1 MRVLATVG
9 FSFAAGLFLTLL
21 PWDGWQLYAAGALA
35 LASLLWALLGR
46 GTPHLRRVLL
56 VLLPL
61 MVSLLYFSAYRAL
74 VRQPVQALCGG
85 EHDFSAAVCDW
96 PEATERG
103 AKVTIRLHGLLGA
116 KAVYY
121 GDDDLLSLCPGDALS
136 GTAWWNDVAAI
147 GDGDLRQFSS
157 RGVYALLYDRD
168 TLTVQPAPDMPLGY
182 APQYAAKA
190 LRDKLAQ
197 LWDDPSVLGFLTA
210 ELTGDKSLLPESD
223 YVAMQ
228 ETGLAHIFAVSGLHC
243 AFLVTLLSLLIPPTH
258 RRTLCAV
265 ASAVLVFYMLLTGL
279 SPSVARACVMQLFL
293 LSAPLFR
300 RGSDPL
306 TSLAAALTVILLVN
320 PHAVGSVSLQLSFAA
335 TLGMVL
341 LSGRLYKSFT
351 GWYRG
356 RNRAVR
362 AALSFLTAN
371 LAATLGALVFTAP
384 LTAYYFNILSLVA
397 PLAGLL
403 AVPAAG
409 YAFMS
414 AFVSALLGLVW
425 TPLGHLAGY
434 VPLLLVK
441 YILWVAHLLLA
452 VPYHAV
458 YFTNVYLRVWLL
470 YVYAAFLGC
479 AVTPDGKRKYALAS
493 ALTVLTLAACLWL
506 NSRWQQYGAFR
517 AAVLDVG
524 QGESV
529 ALCSGSEAAL
539 VDCGSSNSYVDAGSV
554 AADALQSAGIRR
566 LSAVIVTHYHAD
578 HTNGLTEVLTRL
590 PVDTL
595 YLPDIEDEYGV
606 RDRLVSLAAHQGAD
620 VVFVTEPTRI
630 ALGEAVLTVYPPLLT
645 TGDLNEQGLTAL
657 ATAGDFDLLITG
669 DMAGQTEQLL
679 AQTYPLPDVEVLV
692 VSHHGSRYSSDESFL
707 RAITPDNAVISV
719 GDNRYGHPAEET
731 LRRLQAVGATVWRT
745 DQQGSIR
752 IIIDRQ
758 GYALV
763 DR

>member
-1 MRVLATVG
+1 MRILATVG

-35 LASLLWALLGR
+35 LVSLLWALLGR
-46 GTPHLRRVLL
+46 RTPHFRRVLL

-61 MVSLLYFSAYRAL
+61 MFSLLYFSAYRAL

-121 GDDDLLSLCPGDALS
+121 GDDDLLSLRPGDALS

-190 LRDKLAQ
+190 LRDKLTQ

-320 PHAVGSVSLQLSFAA
+320 PYAVGSVSLQLSFAA

-362 AALSFLTAN
+362 AALSFLAAN

-707 RAITPDNAVISV
+707 RAVTPDNAVISV

-752 IIIDRQ
+752 IIID
-758 GYALV
+758 
-763 DR
+763 

>member
-1 MRVLATVG
+1 MRVLATAG

-74 VRQPVQALCGG
+74 VRRPVQALCGG

-121 GDDDLLSLCPGDALS
+121 GDDDLLSLRPGDALS

-157 RGVYALLYDRD
+157 HGVYALLYDRD

-210 ELTGDKSLLPESD
+210 ELTGDKSLLSEAD

-320 PHAVGSVSLQLSFAA
+320 PYAVGSVSLQLSFAA

-362 AALSFLTAN
+362 AALSFLAAN

-434 VPLLLVK
+434 LPLLLVK

-517 AAVLDVG
+517 AVLLDVG

-630 ALGEAVLTVYPPLLT
+630 ALGEVVLTVYPPLLT

-752 IIIDRQ
+752 IIID
-758 GYALV
+758 
-763 DR
+763 

>member
-85 EHDFSAAVCDW
+85 EHDFSAAVCYW

-121 GDDDLLSLCPGDALS
+121 GDDDLLSLRPGDALS

-320 PHAVGSVSLQLSFAA
+320 PYAVGSVSLQLSFAA

-341 LSGRLYKSFT
+341 LAGRLYKSFT

-362 AALSFLTAN
+362 AALSFLAAN

-470 YVYAAFLGC
+470 YVYTPFLGC

-630 ALGEAVLTVYPPLLT
+630 ALGEAILTVYPPLLT

-752 IIIDRQ
+752 IIID
-758 GYALV
+758 
-763 DR
+763 

>member
-46 GTPHLRRVLL
+46 GTPHLRCVLL

-121 GDDDLLSLCPGDALS
+121 GDDDLLSLRPGDALS

-320 PHAVGSVSLQLSFAA
+320 PYAVGSVSLQLSFAA

-362 AALSFLTAN
+362 VALFFPAAN

-384 LTAYYFNILSLVA
+384 LTAYYFNLLSLVA

-414 AFVSALLGLVW
+414 AFASALLGLVW

-434 VPLLLVK
+434 VPLVLVK

-752 IIIDRQ
+752 IIID
-758 GYALV
+758 
-763 DR
+763 

>member
-1 MRVLATVG
+1 MRVLATAG

-121 GDDDLLSLCPGDALS
+121 GDDDLLSLRPGDVLS

-320 PHAVGSVSLQLSFAA
+320 PYAVGSVSLQLSFAA

-362 AALSFLTAN
+362 AALSFLAAN

-441 YILWVAHLLLA
+441 YILWAAHLLLA

-752 IIIDRQ
+752 IIID
-758 GYALV
+758 
-763 DR
+763 

>member
-61 MVSLLYFSAYRAL
+61 MISLLYFSAYRAL

-96 PEATERG
+96 PEATEHG

-121 GDDDLLSLCPGDALS
+121 GDDDLLSLRPGDALS

-320 PHAVGSVSLQLSFAA
+320 PYAVGSVSLQLSFAA

-341 LSGRLYKSFT
+341 LAGRLYKSFT

-362 AALSFLTAN
+362 AALSFLAAN

-470 YVYAAFLGC
+470 SVYAAFLGC

-506 NSRWQQYGAFR
+506 NSHWQQYGAFR

-752 IIIDRQ
+752 IIID
-758 GYALV
+758 
-763 DR
+763 

>member
-96 PEATERG
+96 PEATEHG

-320 PHAVGSVSLQLSFAA
+320 PYAVGSVSLQLSFAA

-351 GWYRG
+351 AWYRG

-362 AALSFLTAN
+362 AALSFLAAN

-414 AFVSALLGLVW
+414 AFVSALLGFVW
-425 TPLGHLAGY
+425 TPLGLLAGY

-441 YILWVAHLLLA
+441 YILWAAHLLLA

-620 VVFVTEPTRI
+620 VVFVTEPARI

-752 IIIDRQ
+752 IIID
-758 GYALV
+758 
-763 DR
+763 

>member
-61 MVSLLYFSAYRAL
+61 TVSLLYFSAYRAL

-121 GDDDLLSLCPGDALS
+121 GDDDLLSLRPGDALS

-320 PHAVGSVSLQLSFAA
+320 PYAVGSVSLQLSFAA

-362 AALSFLTAN
+362 AALSFLAAN

-384 LTAYYFNILSLVA
+384 LTAYYFNLLSLAA

-620 VVFVTEPTRI
+620 VVFVTEPARI
-630 ALGEAVLTVYPPLLT
+630 ALGETVLTVYPPLLT

-752 IIIDRQ
+752 MIID
-758 GYALV
+758 
-763 DR
+763 

>member
-121 GDDDLLSLCPGDALS
+121 GDDDLLSLRPGDALS

-320 PHAVGSVSLQLSFAA
+320 PYAVGSVSLQLSFAA

-362 AALSFLTAN
+362 TALSFLTAN

-566 LSAVIVTHYHAD
+566 LSSVIVTHYHAD

-606 RDRLVSLAAHQGAD
+606 RDRLISLAAHQGAD
-620 VVFVTEPTRI
+620 VVFVTGPTRI

-679 AQTYPLPDVEVLV
+679 AQMYPLPDVEVLV

-752 IIIDRQ
+752 IIID
-758 GYALV
+758 
-763 DR
+763 

>member
-46 GTPHLRRVLL
+46 GTPHFRRVLL

-61 MVSLLYFSAYRAL
+61 MVSLLYFTAYRAL

-96 PEATERG
+96 PEATEHG

-121 GDDDLLSLCPGDALS
+121 GDDDLLSLRPGDALS

-197 LWDDPSVLGFLTA
+197 LWDDPSVLGFLAA

-320 PHAVGSVSLQLSFAA
+320 PYAVGSVSLQLSFAA

-362 AALSFLTAN
+362 TALSFPAAN

-384 LTAYYFNILSLVA
+384 LTAYYFNLLSLAA

-539 VDCGSSNSYVDAGSV
+539 VDCGSSNAYVDAGSV

-752 IIIDRQ
+752 ITID
-758 GYALV
+758 
-763 DR
+763 

>member
-121 GDDDLLSLCPGDALS
+121 GDDDLLSLRPGDALS

-320 PHAVGSVSLQLSFAA
+320 PYAVGSVSLQLSFAA

-362 AALSFLTAN
+362 AVLSFVAAN

-566 LSAVIVTHYHAD
+566 LSSVIVTHYHAD

-731 LRRLQAVGATVWRT
+731 LRRLQAVGAAVWRT
-745 DQQGSIR
+745 DRQGSIR
-752 IIIDRQ
+752 ITVN
-758 GYALV
+758 GG
-763 DR
+763 

>member
-121 GDDDLLSLCPGDALS
+121 GDDDLLSLRPGDALS
-136 GTAWWNDVAAI
+136 GAAWWNDVAAI

-320 PHAVGSVSLQLSFAA
+320 PYAVGSVSLQLSFAA

-351 GWYRG
+351 AWYRG

-362 AALSFLTAN
+362 AALSFLAAN

-470 YVYAAFLGC
+470 YGYAAFLGC

-752 IIIDRQ
+752 IIID
-758 GYALV
+758 
-763 DR
+763 

>member
-1 MRVLATVG
+1 
-9 FSFAAGLFLTLL
+9 
-21 PWDGWQLYAAGALA
+21 
-35 LASLLWALLGR
+35 
-46 GTPHLRRVLL
+46 
-56 VLLPL
+56 
-61 MVSLLYFSAYRAL
+61 
-74 VRQPVQALCGG
+74 
-85 EHDFSAAVCDW
+85 
-96 PEATERG
+96 
-103 AKVTIRLHGLLGA
+103 
-116 KAVYY
+116 
-121 GDDDLLSLCPGDALS
+121 
-136 GTAWWNDVAAI
+136 
-147 GDGDLRQFSS
+147 
-157 RGVYALLYDRD
+157 
-168 TLTVQPAPDMPLGY
+168 MPLGY

-190 LRDKLAQ
+190 LRDKLAR

-320 PHAVGSVSLQLSFAA
+320 PYAVGSVSLQLSFAA

-362 AALSFLTAN
+362 TALSFLAAN

-470 YVYAAFLGC
+470 YVYTAFLGC

-590 PVDTL
+590 SVDTL

-679 AQTYPLPDVEVLV
+679 AQTYLLPDVEVLV

-752 IIIDRQ
+752 IIID
-758 GYALV
+758 
-763 DR
+763 

>member
-121 GDDDLLSLCPGDALS
+121 GDDDLLSLRPGDALS

-320 PHAVGSVSLQLSFAA
+320 PYAVGSVSLQLSFAA

-362 AALSFLTAN
+362 AALSFPAAN

-620 VVFVTEPTRI
+620 VVFVTGPTRI

-752 IIIDRQ
+752 IIID
-758 GYALV
+758 
-763 DR
+763 

>member
-74 VRQPVQALCGG
+74 VRRPVQALCGG

-121 GDDDLLSLCPGDALS
+121 GDDDLLSLRPGDALS

-190 LRDKLAQ
+190 LCDKLAQ

-320 PHAVGSVSLQLSFAA
+320 PYAVGSVSLQLSFAV

-362 AALSFLTAN
+362 AALSFLAAN

-414 AFVSALLGLVW
+414 AFVSALLGFVW

-441 YILWVAHLLLA
+441 YILWAAHLLLA

-566 LSAVIVTHYHAD
+566 LSAMIVTHYHAD

-752 IIIDRQ
+752 IIID
-758 GYALV
+758 
-763 DR
+763 

>member
-74 VRQPVQALCGG
+74 VRQPVQTLCGG

-96 PEATERG
+96 PEATEHG

-121 GDDDLLSLCPGDALS
+121 GDDDLLSLRPGDVLS

-243 AFLVTLLSLLIPPTH
+243 AFLATLLSLLIPPTH

-320 PHAVGSVSLQLSFAA
+320 PYAVGSVSLQLSFAA

-362 AALSFLTAN
+362 AALSFLAAN

-425 TPLGHLAGY
+425 TPLGLLAGY

-620 VVFVTEPTRI
+620 VVFVTGPTRI

-657 ATAGDFDLLITG
+657 ATAGDFGLLITG

-752 IIIDRQ
+752 IIID
-758 GYALV
+758 
-763 DR
+763 

>member
-121 GDDDLLSLCPGDALS
+121 GDDDLLSLRPGDALS

-320 PHAVGSVSLQLSFAA
+320 PYAVGSVSLQLSFAA

-362 AALSFLTAN
+362 VALSFLAAN

-414 AFVSALLGLVW
+414 AFVSALLSLVW

-441 YILWVAHLLLA
+441 YILWAAHLLLA

-493 ALTVLTLAACLWL
+493 ALTVLALAACLWL

-566 LSAVIVTHYHAD
+566 LSAMIVTHYHAD

-620 VVFVTEPTRI
+620 VVFVTEPARI

-752 IIIDRQ
+752 IIID
-758 GYALV
+758 
-763 DR
+763 

>member
-1 MRVLATVG
+1 MRVLATAG

-121 GDDDLLSLCPGDALS
+121 GDDDLLSLRPGDALS
-136 GTAWWNDVAAI
+136 GTAWWNDVATI

-265 ASAVLVFYMLLTGL
+265 AAAVLVFYMLLTGL

-320 PHAVGSVSLQLSFAA
+320 PYAVGSVSLQLSFAA

-362 AALSFLTAN
+362 AALSFLAAN

-384 LTAYYFNILSLVA
+384 LTAYYFNLLSLVA

-425 TPLGHLAGY
+425 TPLGLLAGY

-752 IIIDRQ
+752 IIID
-758 GYALV
+758 
-763 DR
+763 

>member
-121 GDDDLLSLCPGDALS
+121 GDDDLLSLRPGDALS

-190 LRDKLAQ
+190 LRDKLAR

-320 PHAVGSVSLQLSFAA
+320 PYAVGSVSLQLSFAA

-356 RNRAVR
+356 RDRAVR
-362 AALSFLTAN
+362 AALSFLAAN

-506 NSRWQQYGAFR
+506 NSRWQQYSAFR
-517 AAVLDVG
+517 AAALDVG

-752 IIIDRQ
+752 IIID
-758 GYALV
+758 
-763 DR
+763 

>member
-1 MRVLATVG
+1 MRVLATIG

-21 PWDGWQLYAAGALA
+21 SWDGWQLYAAGALA

-56 VLLPL
+56 LLLPL
-61 MVSLLYFSAYRAL
+61 MLSLLYFTAYRAL

-96 PEATERG
+96 PEATEHG

-121 GDDDLLSLCPGDALS
+121 GDDDLLSLRPGDALS

-190 LRDKLAQ
+190 LRDKLVQ

-210 ELTGDKSLLPESD
+210 ELTGDKSLLPEED

-243 AFLVTLLSLLIPPTH
+243 AFLVTLLSLLIPPTR

-320 PHAVGSVSLQLSFAA
+320 PYAVGSVSLQLSFAA

-362 AALSFLTAN
+362 AALSFLAAN

-441 YILWVAHLLLA
+441 YILWAAHLLLA
-452 VPYHAV
+452 IPYHAV

-566 LSAVIVTHYHAD
+566 LSTVIVTHYHAD

-669 DMAGQTEQLL
+669 DMAGQTEQFL

-731 LRRLQAVGATVWRT
+731 LRRLQAVGAAVWRT

-752 IIIDRQ
+752 IIID
-758 GYALV
+758 
-763 DR
+763 

>member
-96 PEATERG
+96 PEATEHG

-121 GDDDLLSLCPGDALS
+121 GDDDLLSLRPGDALS

-320 PHAVGSVSLQLSFAA
+320 PYAVGSVSLQLSFAA

-362 AALSFLTAN
+362 TALSFLAAN

-470 YVYAAFLGC
+470 YVYTAFLGC

-590 PVDTL
+590 SVDTL

-679 AQTYPLPDVEVLV
+679 AQTYLLPDVEVLV

-752 IIIDRQ
+752 IIID
-758 GYALV
+758 
-763 DR
+763 

>member
-121 GDDDLLSLCPGDALS
+121 GDDDLLSLRPGDALS

-320 PHAVGSVSLQLSFAA
+320 PYAVGSVSLQLSFAA

-341 LSGRLYKSFT
+341 LAGRLYKSFT

-362 AALSFLTAN
+362 AALSFLAAN

-506 NSRWQQYGAFR
+506 NSHWQQYGAFR

-679 AQTYPLPDVEVLV
+679 AQTYLLPDVEVLV

-752 IIIDRQ
+752 IIID
-758 GYALV
+758 
-763 DR
+763 

>member
-121 GDDDLLSLCPGDALS
+121 GDDDLLSLRPGDALS

-182 APQYAAKA
+182 APQYAAKT

-320 PHAVGSVSLQLSFAA
+320 PYAVGSVSLQLSFAA

-362 AALSFLTAN
+362 AALSFLAAN

-425 TPLGHLAGY
+425 TPLGLLAGY

-620 VVFVTEPTRI
+620 VVFVTGPTRI
-630 ALGEAVLTVYPPLLT
+630 TLGEAVLTVYPPLLT

-731 LRRLQAVGATVWRT
+731 LRRLQAVDATVWRT

-752 IIIDRQ
+752 IIID
-758 GYALV
+758 
-763 DR
+763 

>member
-96 PEATERG
+96 PEATEHG

-121 GDDDLLSLCPGDALS
+121 GDDDLLSLRPGDALS

-320 PHAVGSVSLQLSFAA
+320 PYAVGSVSLQLSFAA

-351 GWYRG
+351 GWCRG

-362 AALSFLTAN
+362 TALSF

-384 LTAYYFNILSLVA
+384 LTAYYFNILSLAA

-620 VVFVTEPTRI
+620 VVFVTEPARI

-752 IIIDRQ
+752 IIID
-758 GYALV
+758 
-763 DR
+763 

>member
-1 MRVLATVG
+1 MRVLATAG

-121 GDDDLLSLCPGDALS
+121 GDDDLLSLRPGDALS

-320 PHAVGSVSLQLSFAA
+320 PYAVGSVSLQLSFAA

-362 AALSFLTAN
+362 AALSFLAAN

-506 NSRWQQYGAFR
+506 NSHWQQYGAFR

-590 PVDTL
+590 SVDTL

-752 IIIDRQ
+752 IIID
-758 GYALV
+758 
-763 DR
+763 

>member
-85 EHDFSAAVCDW
+85 EHDFFAAVCDW

-121 GDDDLLSLCPGDALS
+121 GDDDLLSLRPGDALS

-182 APQYAAKA
+182 TPQYAAKA

-320 PHAVGSVSLQLSFAA
+320 PYAVGSVSLQLSFAA

-351 GWYRG
+351 AWYRG

-362 AALSFLTAN
+362 VALSFLAAN

-414 AFVSALLGLVW
+414 AFVSALLGFVW

-606 RDRLVSLAAHQGAD
+606 RDRLISLAAHQGAD

-752 IIIDRQ
+752 ITVN
-758 GYALV
+758 GG
-763 DR
+763 

>member
-35 LASLLWALLGR
+35 LASLMWALLGR

-74 VRQPVQALCGG
+74 VRRPVQALCGG

-121 GDDDLLSLCPGDALS
+121 GDDDLLSLRPGDALS

-320 PHAVGSVSLQLSFAA
+320 PYAVGSVSLQLSFAA

-362 AALSFLTAN
+362 VALSFLAAN

-425 TPLGHLAGY
+425 TPLGLLAGY

-566 LSAVIVTHYHAD
+566 LSAMIVTHYHAD

-645 TGDLNEQGLTAL
+645 TGDLNEQGLAAL

-707 RAITPDNAVISV
+707 QAITPDNAVISV

-752 IIIDRQ
+752 IIID
-758 GYALV
+758 
-763 DR
+763 

>member
-1 MRVLATVG
+1 MRVFAPVG

-96 PEATERG
+96 PEATEHG

-121 GDDDLLSLCPGDALS
+121 GDDDLLSLRPGDALS

-320 PHAVGSVSLQLSFAA
+320 PYAVGSVSLQLSFAA

-362 AALSFLTAN
+362 TALSFLAAN

-470 YVYAAFLGC
+470 YVYTAFLGC

-752 IIIDRQ
+752 IIID
-758 GYALV
+758 
-763 DR
+763 

>member
-1 MRVLATVG
+1 MRVLATAG

-121 GDDDLLSLCPGDALS
+121 GDDDLLSLRPGDALS

-320 PHAVGSVSLQLSFAA
+320 PYAVGSVSLQLSFAA

-362 AALSFLTAN
+362 AALSFLAAN

-506 NSRWQQYGAFR
+506 NSHWQQYGAFR

-679 AQTYPLPDVEVLV
+679 AQTYLLPDVEVLV

-752 IIIDRQ
+752 IIID
-758 GYALV
+758 
-763 DR
+763 

>member
-46 GTPHLRRVLL
+46 GTPHFRRVLL

-96 PEATERG
+96 PEATEHG

-121 GDDDLLSLCPGDALS
+121 GDDDLLSLRPGDALS

-320 PHAVGSVSLQLSFAA
+320 PYAVGSVSLQLSFAA

-351 GWYRG
+351 GWYGG

-362 AALSFLTAN
+362 AALSFLAAN
-371 LAATLGALVFTAP
+371 LAATLGALVFTVP

-752 IIIDRQ
+752 IIID
-758 GYALV
+758 
-763 DR
+763 

>member
-74 VRQPVQALCGG
+74 VRRPVQALCGG

-121 GDDDLLSLCPGDALS
+121 GDDDLLSLRPGDALS

-320 PHAVGSVSLQLSFAA
+320 PYAVGSVSLQLSFAA

-341 LSGRLYKSFT
+341 LAGRLYKSFT

-362 AALSFLTAN
+362 AALSFPAAN

-752 IIIDRQ
+752 IIID
-758 GYALV
+758 
-763 DR
+763 

>member
-1 MRVLATVG
+1 MRVLATAG

-121 GDDDLLSLCPGDALS
+121 GDDDLLSLRPGDALS

-320 PHAVGSVSLQLSFAA
+320 PYAVGSVSLQLSFAA

-362 AALSFLTAN
+362 TALSFLAAN

-384 LTAYYFNILSLVA
+384 LTAYYFNLLSLVA

-470 YVYAAFLGC
+470 YVYTAFLGC

-752 IIIDRQ
+752 IIID
-758 GYALV
+758 
-763 DR
+763 

>member
-121 GDDDLLSLCPGDALS
+121 GDDDLLSLRPGDALS

-320 PHAVGSVSLQLSFAA
+320 PYAVGSVSLQLSFAA

-341 LSGRLYKSFT
+341 LAGRLYKSFT

-362 AALSFLTAN
+362 AALSFLAAN

-470 YVYAAFLGC
+470 YVYTAFLGC

-630 ALGEAVLTVYPPLLT
+630 ALGEAILTVYPPLLT

-752 IIIDRQ
+752 IIID
-758 GYALV
+758 
-763 DR
+763 

>member
-1 MRVLATVG
+1 MRVLATAG

-121 GDDDLLSLCPGDALS
+121 GDDDLLSLRPGDALS

-265 ASAVLVFYMLLTGL
+265 ASAVLGFYMLLTGL

-320 PHAVGSVSLQLSFAA
+320 PYAVGSVSLQLSFAA

-362 AALSFLTAN
+362 AALFFPAAN

-470 YVYAAFLGC
+470 YVYTAFLGC

-506 NSRWQQYGAFR
+506 NSHWQQYGAFR

-679 AQTYPLPDVEVLV
+679 AQTYLLPDVEVLV

-752 IIIDRQ
+752 IIID
-758 GYALV
+758 
-763 DR
+763 

>member
-96 PEATERG
+96 PEATEHG

-121 GDDDLLSLCPGDALS
+121 GDDDLLSLRPGDALS

-320 PHAVGSVSLQLSFAA
+320 PYAVGSVSLQLSFAA

-362 AALSFLTAN
+362 TALSFLAAN

-752 IIIDRQ
+752 IIID
-758 GYALV
+758 
-763 DR
+763 

>member
-46 GTPHLRRVLL
+46 RMPHLRRVLL

-61 MVSLLYFSAYRAL
+61 MFSLLYFSAYRAL

-96 PEATERG
+96 PEATEHG

-121 GDDDLLSLCPGDALS
+121 GDDDLLSLRPGDVLS

-300 RGSDPL
+300 RSSDPL

-320 PHAVGSVSLQLSFAA
+320 PYAVGSVSLQLSFAA

-351 GWYRG
+351 AWYGG

-362 AALSFLTAN
+362 AALSFLAAN

-414 AFVSALLGLVW
+414 AFVSVLLGLVW

-434 VPLLLVK
+434 VPLLLVR

-752 IIIDRQ
+752 IIID
-758 GYALV
+758 
-763 DR
+763 

>member
-121 GDDDLLSLCPGDALS
+121 GDDDLLSLRPGDVLS

-168 TLTVQPAPDMPLGY
+168 TLTVQPAPAMPLGY

-320 PHAVGSVSLQLSFAA
+320 PYAVGSVSLQLSFAA

-362 AALSFLTAN
+362 AALSFLAAN

-384 LTAYYFNILSLVA
+384 LTAYYFNLLSLVA

-470 YVYAAFLGC
+470 YGYAAFLGC

-529 ALCSGSEAAL
+529 ALCSCSEAAL

-606 RDRLVSLAAHQGAD
+606 RDRLISLAAHQGAD

-752 IIIDRQ
+752 IIID
-758 GYALV
+758 
-763 DR
+763 

>member
-74 VRQPVQALCGG
+74 VRRPVQALCGG

-121 GDDDLLSLCPGDALS
+121 GDDDLLSLRPGDALS

-320 PHAVGSVSLQLSFAA
+320 PYAVGSVSLQLSFAA

-341 LSGRLYKSFT
+341 LSGRLYKSVT

-362 AALSFLTAN
+362 TALSFLAAN

-384 LTAYYFNILSLVA
+384 LTAYYFNLLSLVA

-425 TPLGHLAGY
+425 TPLGLLAGY

-590 PVDTL
+590 PVGTL

-679 AQTYPLPDVEVLV
+679 AQTYLLPDVEVLV

-752 IIIDRQ
+752 IIID
-758 GYALV
+758 
-763 DR
+763 

>member
-121 GDDDLLSLCPGDALS
+121 GDNDLLSLRPGDALS

-320 PHAVGSVSLQLSFAA
+320 PYAVGSVSLQLSFAA

-341 LSGRLYKSFT
+341 LAGRLYKSFT

-362 AALSFLTAN
+362 AALSFLAAN

-470 YVYAAFLGC
+470 YVYTAFLGC

-606 RDRLVSLAAHQGAD
+606 RDRLVSLAAHQGAN

-752 IIIDRQ
+752 IIID
-758 GYALV
+758 
-763 DR
+763 

>member
-121 GDDDLLSLCPGDALS
+121 GDDDLLSLRPGDALS

-190 LRDKLAQ
+190 LRDKLAR

-320 PHAVGSVSLQLSFAA
+320 PYAVGSVSLQLSFAA

-356 RNRAVR
+356 RDRAVR
-362 AALSFLTAN
+362 AALSFLAAN

-590 PVDTL
+590 SVDTL

-606 RDRLVSLAAHQGAD
+606 RDRLVSLAAHQGAN

-657 ATAGDFDLLITG
+657 TTAGDFDLLITG

-752 IIIDRQ
+752 IIID
-758 GYALV
+758 
-763 DR
+763 